1 MINTVAEMMTGRTV
15 LLFLLSAL
23 GLLCACG
30 GEDQPGAVSLEAPEG
45 APQFKAQ
52 VTFPGRIV
60 FQSDLDG
67 DSEIFLLT
75 SGELKQLTHN
85 TWEDRYPRW
94 SPDGRKIACSANP
107 RGNFDIFIMDDQG
120 GNVTAVTDSPE
131 DEVDVAWVPG
141 QESLVYSERRKRAF
155 GSRFTIWMIDPGSKV
170 KNKAIP
176 DFNESNQLPDVSPRD
191 PWLAFTGKRTFGWDA
206 VLYDWREQKIRDLT
220 TGGNSCR
227 PRFSS
232 DGQKIAYVSSEADGK
247 GDIWMVNADGSG
259 RQRVTR
265 RDDAYDYFPSW
276 SPDGDQIVFCSN
288 YKDHYADKGEWD
300 LYLVNLS
307 DQTVTLLFASPG
319 KDVFPDWQR
328 RIVPKWIGEPVG
340 RPRLP
345 TWIVE
350 SLSGPRPFR

>member
-1 MINTVAEMMTGRTV
+1 MTARIT
-15 LLFLLSAL
+15 LLPLLAALCLLSGCRA
-23 GLLCACG
+23 
-30 GEDQPGAVSLEAPEG
+30 EDQPGGNSRQAPAET
-45 APQFKAQ
+45 PQLGAQ
-52 VTFPGRIV
+52 VSFPGRIV

-94 SPDGRKIACSANP
+94 SPDGRRIAFSANP
-107 RGNFDIFIMDDQG
+107 RGNFDIFIMDDRG
-120 GNVTAVTDSPE
+120 ENVTAVTDSPE

-155 GSRFTIWMIDPGSKV
+155 VSRFTIWVIDLNSKV

-176 DFNESNQLPDVSPRD
+176 DFDESNQLPDVSPSD

-206 VLYDWREQKIRDLT
+206 VLYDWKEGKIRDLT

-247 GDIWMVNADGSG
+247 GDIWTVDSDGSG
-259 RQRVTR
+259 RQRITK

-300 LYLVNLS
+300 LYLVNVS
-307 DQTVTLLFASPG
+307 DRTVTLLFASPG

-328 RIVPKWIGEPVG
+328 RIVPKWIGEPLR

-350 SLSGPRPFR
+350 SLSGPSLLR